1 MTFLP
6 HSGLL
11 SYKYLNAKIKD
22 SGGKIKI
29 VHIVNYIGDYFVT
42 TINHKPYVFKVDSK
56 EIGIID
62 EFGIKKYRIIDYS
75 TKHYKP
81 ISDKTDAI
89 KQLIENDK
97 LPRINL
103 PLFNVLKNLGKRE
116 KADFKKHDVQKL
128 LDELIEAKNSKIA
141 KILGRD
147 SKYQEAAIN
156 VIDFLE
162 SLSTKEIVTPTRE
175 IAEYIEDDL
184 ITTDPGFFG
193 TVITTQQRT
202 DVEHKK
208 ITNTPVGP
216 KKPFGILLAII
227 FGIGLIIAGV
237 YILYDIGAFDNI
249 GASLGGSFGGPN
261 DEQIM
266 SKYPSCASLKSA
278 VSGGSLDYNSLSAK
292 VKAIF
297 DSCPT

>member
-6 HSGLL
+6 NSGLL

-208 ITNTPVGP
+208 ITNTPVGS

-237 YILYDIGAFDNI
+237 YILYDIGAFDN
-249 GASLGGSFGGPN
+249 LGSMFSGSFGGITDEKVKSQYPN
-261 DEQIM
+261 C
-266 SKYPSCASLKSA
+266 PSLRSA
-278 VSGGSLDYNSLSAK
+278 VESGKLSYDTLSKGIQDVYNS
-292 VKAIF
+292 
-297 DSCPT
+297 CT